1 MLAPITAIM
10 KTAVMAKSA
19 HFTPYVVSKT
29 DV

>member
-1 MLAPITAIM
+1 MFTVITSIM
-10 KTAVMAKSA
+10 KTAPTPNRV